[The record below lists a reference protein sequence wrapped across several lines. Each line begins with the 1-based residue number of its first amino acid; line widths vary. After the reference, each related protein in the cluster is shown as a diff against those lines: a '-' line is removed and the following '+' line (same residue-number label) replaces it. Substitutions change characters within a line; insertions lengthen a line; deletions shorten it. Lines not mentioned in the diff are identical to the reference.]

1 MFILF
6 DYKVPNQ
13 NIGYVVLAKSYKV
26 TKYFMELGEWRQVV
40 SLLFY
45 ILENW
50 ATWKIAQ
57 VVYHV
62 LMA

>member
-26 TKYFMELGEWRQVV
+26 TKYFMELGE
-40 SLLFY
+40 
-45 ILENW
+45 
-50 ATWKIAQ
+50 
-57 VVYHV
+57 
-62 LMA
+62 